1 MKWKNEMNLVL
12 LQIIGELL
20 TQRAFRRKL
29 WGYEVG
35 YHVEIHNIA
44 SFDIYNSRLQSNHF
58 CYFKI
63 NCKKN
68 NEKKLF
74 LKNI

>member
-44 SFDIYNSRLQSNHF
+44 SFSCSNT
-58 CYFKI
+58 KR
-63 NCKKN
+63 
-68 NEKKLF
+68 
-74 LKNI
+74 